1 MALSLHVALM
11 APLAACMHA
20 CVCSSVVHA
29 VAQPCW
35 LCAGFGFLWNSP
47 SYGYVNISGD
57 GATWFSNAT
66 LNADFFIVTTPATPP
81 VNVTDDALLS
91 PYAQM
96 LSGLVAVTGNAPTMP
111 YYATGFIQVL
121 SVRGHTHK
129 RGACSALR
137 VWICRAAP
145 GMSLKPPM

>member
-1 MALSLHVALM
+1 
-11 APLAACMHA
+11 
-20 CVCSSVVHA
+20 VCLLICSPCCG
-29 VAQPCW
+29 QPCW

-47 SYGYVNISGD
+47 SYGFVNISGD

-111 YYATGFIQVL
+111 YYATGFIQVR
-121 SVRGHTHK
+121 SVRGHTHI

-137 VWICRAAP
+137 VWIRRAAP